1 MKKPPPKTAQ
11 IRTAERPCTS
21 CPYCAG
27 RGQMPLPPHLLAAWT
42 VLDTDPARGQI
53 AAELADKMNVTAAGA
68 AGRLNQLCG
77 LGLAV
82 VVRMRPGESGRS
94 KPAAEWIRRATISPS
109 RGSASR
115 G

>member
-1 MKKPPPKTAQ
+1 MKQRVPQTAR
-11 IRTAERPCTS
+11 IRTAEPPCTS

-42 VLDTDPARGQI
+42 ALDTHPARGQI
-53 AAELADKMNVTAAGA
+53 AAEVAERLNVTASCA
-68 AGRLNQLCG
+68 AARLNQLCG

-94 KPAAEWIRRATISPS
+94 KPAAEWIRRPEG
-109 RGSASR
+109 R
-115 G
+115 